1 MDNGSNLSASEIFT
15 IRIKYKLFSFLP
27 DIGCANVFLRT
38 FFLFILFSPPTG
50 VLSVKAQRVSAL
62 RGGSAKYI

>member
-1 MDNGSNLSASEIFT
+1 MGPIYLQVKSLQSVSN
-15 IRIKYKLFSFLP
+15 KNLFSS
-27 DIGCANVFLRT
+27 DIGCANVLREKIISLENT
-38 FFLFILFSPPTG
+38 FSPPTG